1 MTAIVQYLLK
11 SSSCC
16 QDANT
21 YCFHILEYSVILPQI
36 CHIPMKMKSKIKS
49 SLALYLLTLRVHSQ
63 WLCCCWQSLFAACVL
78 LLLLIVGWYF
88 VAEISSWDILLY
100 FTGDTDTINYREP
113 EWRVVS
119 CPAQSC
125 LMLPNRR
132 MTAQPES
139 HSSSHCSLYDLET
152 IYSVHIGQ
160 KDHVQ
165 LLTSFIVQR
174 LLI

>member
-1 MTAIVQYLLK
+1 
-11 SSSCC
+11 
-16 QDANT
+16 
-21 YCFHILEYSVILPQI
+21 
-36 CHIPMKMKSKIKS
+36 MKMKSKIKS

-88 VAEISSWDILLY
+88 VAEISSWDIVLY

-160 KDHVQ
+160 KDHFNKFYCAMGYLYKYLVILDLYQ
-165 LLTSFIVQR
+165 SKFWLVSYIYQITC
-174 LLI
+174 